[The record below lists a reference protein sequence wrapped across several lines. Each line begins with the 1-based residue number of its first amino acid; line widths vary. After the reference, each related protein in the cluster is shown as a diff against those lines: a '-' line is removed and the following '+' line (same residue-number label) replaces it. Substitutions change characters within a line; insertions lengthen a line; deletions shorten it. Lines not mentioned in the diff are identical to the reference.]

1 MSSVPRQASL
11 TAKRDEIDR
20 SSELSSPKR
29 MSVSSPTTNAA
40 WQQITDETS
49 GHVYFWNPESGETR
63 WELPVAESHPQP
75 WPAAGPSSLTDKPS
89 SMLTPSSVS
98 PRKPSGR
105 EPSMSSVPPQAS
117 LTAKRDE
124 IDRRSELSSPEA
136 GREPS
141 MSSVPRQGSLTAK
154 HDEIDRRSDLS
165 SPEAGREPSISPV
178 PRQGSLTAKRDGIDR
193 GSDLSTPGAGR
204 EPSMSSVPRQGS
216 STAKRD
222 GIDRGSDLSTPEAG
236 REPSKSSVP
245 RQGSST
251 AKRNKV
257 YRPSDD
263 EPTSEASQ
271 LTCFAALKLTR
282 FIRRVRMRVHAGQ
295 RRVANRIGIFLFMCT
310 CFHLVVL
317 AIEVATRDWTHVLAD
332 RVASDITLGL
342 SNASFLLH
350 MIVMAPHGAS
360 TLLWAHYTA
369 EAMDALIKGM

>member
-1 MSSVPRQASL
+1 
-11 TAKRDEIDR
+11 
-20 SSELSSPKR
+20 
-29 MSVSSPTTNAA
+29 
-40 WQQITDETS
+40 
-49 GHVYFWNPESGETR
+49 
-63 WELPVAESHPQP
+63 
-75 WPAAGPSSLTDKPS
+75 
-89 SMLTPSSVS
+89 
-98 PRKPSGR
+98 
-105 EPSMSSVPPQAS
+105 MSSVPPQAS